1 MPSTMEYVS
10 NKFCRSMDLINACLI
25 KTWFVCLMSVQ
36 MTNGACYL
44 LFEGSKDHIIFT
56 KLDGDP
62 ELMIRGKL

>member
-1 MPSTMEYVS
+1 
-10 NKFCRSMDLINACLI
+10 MDLINACLI